1 MAVTYAD
8 AGVDIRR
15 ANEIVRRI
23 RELAARTYTPEV
35 LKGHGLFAGLFQ
47 PEFAKRMRE
56 VVAATVDGIGTKLMV
71 ALMSGDCSQVG
82 RCLVHHCINDL
93 LVQGAKPLF
102 FLDYVAGAK
111 LEVEIVVQIVAG
123 LAAACEEQG
132 LVLLGG
138 ETAEMP
144 GVYREGQYDLVGTVF
159 GSVDEDFIITGEK
172 IKPGDA
178 VIGLASNGLH
188 TNGFSLARKVLF
200 EIEGRGIH
208 DQLPWGPTVA
218 EELLRTHICYLPI
231 IEPLLGEGIISGM
244 AHITGG
250 GLLDN
255 VIRVLPKGCMAVLD
269 QNKWPT
275 PEIFTHIKR
284 VAEQPDDDYFWTF
297 NAGVG
302 MALVVRSG
310 ITEMVIGMIEEGG
323 CAAWEIGKIIEGD
336 HAVVIN

>member
-23 RELAARTYTPEV
+23 RELAARTYTPAV

-111 LEVEIVVQIVAG
+111 LEVEIVVEIVSG
-123 LAAACEEQG
+123 VAAACAEQG

-144 GVYREGQYDLVGTVF
+144 GVYREGQYDLVGTIV

-178 VIGLASNGLH
+178 VIGLESNGLH
-188 TNGFSLARKVLF
+188 TNGYSLVRKVLF
-200 EIEGRGIH
+200 ETEGRGVH

-218 EELLRTHICYLPI
+218 EELLRTHTCYLPI
-231 IEPLLGEGIISGM
+231 IGPMLGEDIISGM

-255 VIRVLPKGCMAVLD
+255 LIRVLPEGCKAVLD
-269 QNKWPT
+269 QSKWPT
-275 PEIFTHIKR
+275 PRSSLTSSGWPSSPTMTTSGPSTPGW
-284 VAEQPDDDYFWTF
+284 VWFW
-297 NAGVG
+297 
-302 MALVVRSG
+302 
-310 ITEMVIGMIEEGG
+310 
-323 CAAWEIGKIIEGD
+323 W
-336 HAVVIN
+336 